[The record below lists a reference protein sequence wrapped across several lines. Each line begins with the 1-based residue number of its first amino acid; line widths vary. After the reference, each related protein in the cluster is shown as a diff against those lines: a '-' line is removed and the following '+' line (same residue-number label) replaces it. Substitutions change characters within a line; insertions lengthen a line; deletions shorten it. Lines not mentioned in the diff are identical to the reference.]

1 MMTQQKKE
9 DKGIVNQQTNKLS
22 EAKWLVDKK
31 QKPRRSI
38 RKDVIQQILPIRH
51 RDRFILNN

>member
-31 QKPRRSI
+31 QKTET
-38 RKDVIQQILPIRH
+38 LY
-51 RDRFILNN
+51 